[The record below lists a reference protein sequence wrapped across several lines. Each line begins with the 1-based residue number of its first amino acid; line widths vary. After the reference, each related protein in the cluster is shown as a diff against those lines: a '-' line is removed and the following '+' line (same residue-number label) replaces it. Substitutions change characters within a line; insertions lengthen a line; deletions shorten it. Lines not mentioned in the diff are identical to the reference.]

1 MERRETLRVI
11 DGSGLPV
18 TGAARAAGISRST
31 YYRWRNGGWR
41 RSGRRSS
48 WNALSEEERAHILEV
63 SDSHPEWSP
72 REIAWWITDSGR
84 FSVSESTVYRLMK
97 RAGKIPVRPEEPQR
111 AGKEY
116 VEKPESVHEQW
127 QVDFT
132 DFFLPSWGW
141 YHDGGV
147 LDDRSRFLLYH
158 ELRPQQR
165 AADAVEVLSG
175 AVDFAIG
182 THGYAASRLVS
193 DNGKCFLARDT
204 QTYLG
209 MANIRPIRA
218 RAHHPQTLGKL
229 ERLHRTMK
237 EVVNLHVY
245 ETPEDLSRAID
256 EFYHYYNYVRVHEA
270 LGNLRPADVYYGR
283 AEEVLARRRATR
295 ARTMEERRQRYHARK
310 REQTRLTS
318 QGTGGR
324 LESGRSR
331 KEESHSKGHKV
342 SHYR

>member
-1 MERRETLRVI
+1 MERGGTVRAIER
-11 DGSGLPV
+11 SGLPV
-18 TGAARAAGISRST
+18 TRAARAAGISRTS

-41 RSGRRSS
+41 RAERGSS

-63 SDSHPEWSP
+63 CESHPEWSP
-72 REIAWWITDSGR
+72 RDIAWWITDSGH
-84 FSVSESTVYRLMK
+84 FSVSESTVYRVMK
-97 RAGKIPVRPEEPQR
+97 RAGKIPVRPEEPRR

-116 VEKPESVHEQW
+116 GEKPESVYEQW

-147 LDDRSRFLLYH
+147 LDDRSRFLLHH

-175 AVDFAIG
+175 AVDFALG
-182 THGYAASRLVS
+182 THGYAARRLVS

-204 QTYLG
+204 RTYLG
-209 MANIRPIRA
+209 MANIRPIHA

-237 EVVNLHVY
+237 EVVNLDVY
-245 ETPEDLSRAID
+245 ESPEDLSRAID
-256 EFYHYYNYVRVHEA
+256 EFYRYYNHERVHEA

-283 AEEVLARRRATR
+283 SEEVLARRRVIK
-295 ARTMEERRQRYHARK
+295 ARTMAERRRRYHARK
-310 REQTRLTS
+310 DEETGVAS
-318 QGTGGR
+318 QETGGR
-324 LESGRSR
+324 LESGPSR
-331 KEESHSKGHKV
+331 KEESHPEGHNV
-342 SHYR
+342 SHFR